1 MLPVGLTAT
10 ASRSMAKLKACSPA
24 NNSCRVLGL
33 LCNLLSSGLKHC
45 CMLRFGRVAT
55 NATSNSSNICVKN
68 RNFMSIIYFVNDR
81 KFTKQFCN
89 NTDPVLVYGIVL
101 NLAACGTFRISL
113 ISLYLKRN
121 EPPSAR
127 AMIFSLRLEG

>member
-45 CMLRFGRVAT
+45 CMLRFGSVAT
-55 NATSNSSNICVKN
+55 IATSNGSIICVKK
-68 RNFMSIIYFVNDR
+68 RDFMSIIYLVGD
-81 KFTKQFCN
+81 TQIYKQFCN
-89 NTDPVLVYGIVL
+89 NIDPVLFDGTVL
-101 NLAACGTFRISL
+101 NLAALCTSRISL
-113 ISLYLKRN
+113 TL
-121 EPPSAR
+121 
-127 AMIFSLRLEG
+127 

>member
-45 CMLRFGRVAT
+45 CMLRFGSVAT
-55 NATSNSSNICVKN
+55 SATSNGSIICIKN
-68 RNFMSIIYFVNDR
+68 RDFMSIIYFVDDR

-89 NTDPVLVYGIVL
+89 NIDPVLVYGTVL
-101 NLAACGTFRISL
+101 NWAAFGTFQISL
-113 ISLYLKRN
+113 LSLYLKWN
-121 EPPSAR
+121 KPPSAR
-127 AMIFSLRLEG
+127 AMIF